1 MGYGNVPFELGQLLI
16 TRQIIA
22 NGMEI
27 DFSMLSSLGIFDKKN
42 DGDWSATTFTKD
54 IVFLFT
60 TLLTLRSRIPLQVIH
75 IDRREFFGQTLAHA
89 VSTVGVDPAG
99 IGDETNDPLFAD
111 AV

>member
-1 MGYGNVPFELGQLLI
+1 MGYGNVLFELGQLLF

-27 DFSMLSSLGIFDKKN
+27 DFPMLGSLGIFDKKN
-42 DGDWSATTFTKD
+42 DGDWCATAFSENFASFLSRPFTRCSL
-54 IVFLFT
+54 IAF
-60 TLLTLRSRIPLQVIH
+60 QVI
-75 IDRREFFGQTLAHA
+75 DVNSAKFFGQTLAHA
-89 VSTVGVDPAG
+89 VRTVGVDPTG